1 MNIANVMARF
11 AVLADLD
18 SADAEKY
25 QVFAENACDH
35 VMSLCKIEEPDSA
48 QTARLEMIAAAYL
61 LKLYGMCDAPKLT
74 SFAAGDVK
82 LTSSVG
88 GRSDSASLWEE
99 LCAANTDLIKSV
111 ESGFLFGRVMT

>member
-18 SADAEKY
+18 SVDAEKY
-25 QVFAENACDH
+25 RVLAEDACDH
-35 VMSLCKIEEPDSA
+35 VMSLCKVTEPDSA
-48 QTARLEMIAAAYL
+48 QSARLEMLAAAYL

-82 LTSSVG
+82 FTSSAG
-88 GRSDSASLWEE
+88 GHSHGALLWEE
-99 LCAANTDLIKSV
+99 LCAASTDLINPT
-111 ESGFLFGRVMT
+111 GFLFGRVMT